1 MFNPEKLKSKGEA
14 NNLKYGLCAWQNLKN
29 LEPKPMEDTHC
40 VLLSL
45 PKQGLENWSFFGVF
59 DGHGGDEISNYVSKE
74 LLNSILNA
82 DQELFE
88 LLSLNPTYLSE
99 HYEDRLRNAI
109 TNGFLQLDNEMKLK
123 FTKSGST
130 AVACLITPTQIYLIN
145 CGDSRGLIVSDNQ
158 IKVATKDHNPDDSV
172 ELERI
177 KKADGYIT
185 KKNVKYY
192 VHQSNKPRSL
202 AMSRSLGDHHFK
214 SNSKFNQIEQ
224 IVIAKPD
231 IYVYERLNEKD
242 EFLILASD
250 GIWDVI
256 KNEELKQ
263 YVHYRLSI
271 MHNLDDLCEEVVEI
285 CDNKVIFKY
294 RVHVIKNLNIS
305 WRFKIYFTWSRILQ
319 ISSPKSFIFLKI
331 FFNLNL
337 YFSLLM
343 VKNSQS

>member
-1 MFNPEKLKSKGEA
+1 MFEPEKLKNKGEA
-14 NNLKYGLCAWQNLKN
+14 NNLKYGLCAWQNLKD
-29 LEPKPMEDTHC
+29 LEPKPMEDTYC
-40 VLLSL
+40 TLLSL

-74 LLNSILNA
+74 LINSILNA

-88 LLSLNPTYLSE
+88 LLSLNITYLSE
-99 HYEDRLRNAI
+99 QYEDRLKNAI

-158 IKVATKDHNPDDSV
+158 IKIATKDHKPEDQN
-172 ELERI
+172 EKGRI
-177 KKADGYIT
+177 KKAGG
-185 KKNVKYY
+185 NVNNNRIKYF
-192 VHQSNKPRSL
+192 VNQSSKPRSL
-202 AMSRSLGDHHFK
+202 AVSRSLGDHHFK
-214 SNSKFNQIEQ
+214 SNSIFNQIEQ

-250 GIWDVI
+250 GIWDVY
-256 KNEELKQ
+256 KNEDLKQ

-285 CDNKVIFKY
+285 CENKVIF
-294 RVHVIKNLNIS
+294 
-305 WRFKIYFTWSRILQ
+305 
-319 ISSPKSFIFLKI
+319 
-331 FFNLNL
+331 
-337 YFSLLM
+337 
-343 VKNSQS
+343 